1 MYLVGMARCSK
12 WGVDIFNNFTIYVFF
27 GLRDG
32 CSRRALRH
40 TQHTEIRSFKIGS
53 GLLR

>member
-27 GLRDG
+27 FRFEGWM
-32 CSRRALRH
+32 
-40 TQHTEIRSFKIGS
+40 FKEGPPS
-53 GLLR
+53 HPTYGNTKFQDW